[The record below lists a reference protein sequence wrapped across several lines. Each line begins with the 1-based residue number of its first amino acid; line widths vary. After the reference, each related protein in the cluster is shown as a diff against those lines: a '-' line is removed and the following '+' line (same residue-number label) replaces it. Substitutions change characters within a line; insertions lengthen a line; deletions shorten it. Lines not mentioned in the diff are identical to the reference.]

1 MACSSLFLLSFFFLL
16 GRVKGTAATML
27 GRQLPCGL
35 KLSTASGENEFV

>member
-1 MACSSLFLLSFFFLL
+1 MAFSSLFRLSFNLL
-16 GRVKGTAATML
+16 GGVKGAAATML

>member
-1 MACSSLFLLSFFFLL
+1 MACSSLFLLSFNLL
-16 GRVKGTAATML
+16 GRVKGADATML